1 MKTWLETTWAAI
13 LPELQA
19 FAQEQFAALLILA
32 LVLFLILA
40 WKLGRQPKHIVAY
53 STDDGEVWV
62 TRSAIIELIKTTCEL
77 LPSVQKPSVKMRIK
91 GRQTHFNI
99 AFKLASNGQLRL
111 IESQLQGQLRQALE
125 ANFGLQNLGKINL
138 IATGFKQDKGDFS
151 SAIAQPS
158 HKQLPDSE
166 PTEIPDSDSATST
179 DSLPSKA

>member
-19 FAQEQFAALLILA
+19 FAQDQFAALLILA

-40 WKLGRQPKHIVAY
+40 WKLSRQPKHIVAY

-111 IESQLQGQLRQALE
+111 IESQLQGQLRQALQT
-125 ANFGLQNLGKINL
+125 NFGLQNLGKINL
-138 IATGFKQDKGDFS
+138 IATGFKQDQGDFS
-151 SAIAQPS
+151 SAIAQSS
-158 HKQLPDSE
+158 HQQLPDSD
-166 PTEIPDSDSATST
+166 PTESLETDPPSAMDPLS
-179 DSLPSKA
+179 SKG